1 MKSGGGGG
9 AGSRSAPASGSIV
22 KKDPGPS
29 SGGGGGGGGGGGS
42 GARSEQKFIPEP
54 EYPDEDGD
62 APRVDIEL
70 INLASDPEEDKMSD
84 DLAVMGS
91 RRVSK
96 PHQANKYGL
105 KPIRLHREE
114 HKDRVSQVNTEPAV
128 KPAPESD
135 SEDLPTID
143 EIRSTGARH
152 KGKDGKGDYRD
163 LREEVHVKTEPGLEL
178 PRRESITEASQTPV
192 TPLSPQSKRKV
203 KAQIIASSSAIDLDS
218 EHEDNA
224 TPTVHKDRKARRH
237 SKKKDVKPV
246 LQTEEDKAEWE
257 RHLEDMDVLAKELGG
272 LQGNLS
278 LRSYDAEGD
287 FTMSDGPRE
296 KDPGRIYLF
305 QFPPVLPELYN
316 PLTSQKPKPKGSVKT
331 EKEDEKDK
339 EKVKGK
345 GKGKDPDV
353 DVAGM
358 SAGAKAKGKGKQTV
372 DLTETAVKI
381 EEDAISADAAVKHAP
396 DGARKKKD
404 EFVHEEGWI
413 GKLIVR
419 ESGRVELNWGGTH
432 LLVGRGAEAAFLSN
446 ALVVDGIERGPPG
459 GGPPEGKATSMGQV
473 MGKFV
478 VTPDWEK
485 ST

>member
-1 MKSGGGGG
+1 
-9 AGSRSAPASGSIV
+9 
-22 KKDPGPS
+22 
-29 SGGGGGGGGGGGS
+29 
-42 GARSEQKFIPEP
+42 
-54 EYPDEDGD
+54 
-62 APRVDIEL
+62 
-70 INLASDPEEDKMSD
+70 
-84 DLAVMGS
+84 LAVLGS

-114 HKDRVSQVNTEPAV
+114 HKDRISQVNTEPAV

-143 EIRSTGARH
+143 ELRSTGARY
-152 KGKDGKGDYRD
+152 KGKDVKGVYRD
-163 LREEVHVKTEPGLEL
+163 LGEEVRVKTEPGLEL
-178 PRRESITEASQTPV
+178 PRRESITETSQTPV
-192 TPLSPQSKRKV
+192 APPSPRSKRKA
-203 KAQIIASSSAIDLDS
+203 KAQILASSSAIDLDS
-218 EHEDNA
+218 EHEEDA
-224 TPTVHKDRKARRH
+224 IPAVHKDRKSRRH

-246 LQTEEDKAEWE
+246 LQTEEDKEEWE

-272 LQGNLS
+272 LQGNLNS
-278 LRSYDAEGD
+278 RSHDADGD

-316 PLTSQKPKPKGSVKT
+316 PLTSQKPMPKGSLKT

-339 EKVKGK
+339 EKGKGK

-353 DVAGM
+353 DMTGM

-372 DLTETAVKI
+372 ELTETAVKI
-381 EEDAISADAAVKHAP
+381 EEDAIPADTAVKHTS

-446 ALVVDGIERGPPG
+446 ALVVDGVERGPPG
-459 GGPPEGKATSMGQV
+459 GGAPEGKATSMGQV

-478 VTPDWEK
+478 VTPDLER